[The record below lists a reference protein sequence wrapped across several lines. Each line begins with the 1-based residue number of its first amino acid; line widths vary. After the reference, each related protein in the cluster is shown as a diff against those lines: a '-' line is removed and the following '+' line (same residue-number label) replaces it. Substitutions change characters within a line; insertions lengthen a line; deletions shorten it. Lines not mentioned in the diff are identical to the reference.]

1 MLGNSNEIAAG
12 ASPNQRGYQFHL
24 ANGQGW
30 YLTATEDLWPWTQQL
45 AAIMQLKTS
54 NPNGYPKLSFVP
66 KQSDENKGEEP
77 LSRLETSIKEQLAG
91 LHWKV
96 RDIGD
101 ARFWSRL
108 DGSEVICEMATGDE
122 RLDILMMRCSL
133 YPIYQTA
140 HDAGGLPFH
149 AGLIERDGIG
159 ILLAAPA
166 GTGKSTCCRRLP
178 SPWRARC
185 DDETLIVRDEKK
197 RYLAHPFP
205 TWSDHLP
212 ERSQRTWNVEA
223 YVPLSAIFFLEQA
236 DLDEVVPIG
245 QGEAAMHIVGSVG
258 HVHRRT
264 LCYLDREEAK
274 SLRIKSF
281 KNACE
286 VAKSIP
292 AFKLRV
298 SLKGRFWEKIEEAL

>member
-1 MLGNSNEIAAG
+1 MLGDWKEIAAE
-12 ASPNQRGYQFHL
+12 ASLNQRGYQFHL

-30 YLTATEDLWPWTQQL
+30 YLTATEDLWPWMEQL
-45 AAIMQLKTS
+45 AAIMQLKVA
-54 NPNGYPKLSFVP
+54 NPNGYPKLFFVP
-66 KQSDENKGEEP
+66 KKSDEGRRGEP
-77 LSRLETSIKEQLAG
+77 LSTLKINIKEQLAAR
-91 LHWKV
+91 HWKV

-108 DGSEVICEMATGDE
+108 DGSDVICEIATGDE
-122 RLDILMMRCSL
+122 NLEILMMRCSL
-133 YPIYQTA
+133 YPIYQAA

-149 AGLIERDGIG
+149 AGLVERDGIG

-166 GTGKSTCCRRLP
+166 DTGKSTCCSRLP

-185 DDETLIVRDEKK
+185 DDETLVVRNEKK

-205 TWSDHLP
+205 TWNDYLTG
-212 ERSQRTWNVEA
+212 RSPRTWNVES
-223 YVPLSAIFFLEQA
+223 YVSLSAIFFLEQA
-236 DLDEVVPIG
+236 DFEEVVPIG
-245 QGEAAMHIVGSVG
+245 QGEAAMHIIGSAE

-264 LCYLDREEAK
+264 LYYLDREETK

-292 AFKLRV
+292 AFRLRV